1 MEHTKALL
9 GVVAPLLVGWGA
21 TVTWPQASPELV
33 WSLALLTS
41 FAWLAIHYRS
51 RLPRLRGIFPLISN
65 RDNPRNLIP
74 LIDGIDMVR
83 VALNAELQDNP
94 IVKYSHSGGEN
105 IFDSTVFAVLGTDD
119 GGTVPVYAVKPPM
132 KTQEVIHDIYLKY
145 KIGSDGTA
153 IHNMD
158 SSNTL
163 TNLQV
168 RRSDVK
174 RWIKNYLGEEDW
186 VILDLS

>member
-1 MEHTKALL
+1 M
-9 GVVAPLLVGWGA
+9 
-21 TVTWPQASPELV
+21 
-33 WSLALLTS
+33 
-41 FAWLAIHYRS
+41 
-51 RLPRLRGIFPLISN
+51 
-65 RDNPRNLIP
+65 P

-105 IFDSTVFAVLGTDD
+105 IFESTVFAVLGTDD
-119 GGTVPVYAVKPPM
+119 GGSVPVYAVKPPM

-158 SSNTL
+158 SSIL

-168 RRSDVK
+168 RRGDVK
-174 RWIKNYLGEEDW
+174 RWIKNYFSRE
-186 VILDLS
+186 